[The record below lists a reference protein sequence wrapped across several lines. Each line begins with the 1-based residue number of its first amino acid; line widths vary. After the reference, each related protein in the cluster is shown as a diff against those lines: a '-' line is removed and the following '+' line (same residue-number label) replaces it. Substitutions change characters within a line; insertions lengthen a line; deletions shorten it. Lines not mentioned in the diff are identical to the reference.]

1 MSNAVPWCVASIP
14 IPSWASKV
22 FPDCPGEEAMEK
34 LWDAIFQAI
43 RITGDGFLY
52 HMVRILVGTLVEVG
66 LKVRDSGGI
75 PELLDQGLR
84 ADSGM
89 TVPAKGLI
97 LWEVY
102 YR

>member
-1 MSNAVPWCVASIP
+1 MFRKKEKEVQIAAERV
-14 IPSWASKV
+14 K
-22 FPDCPGEEAMEK
+22 EK
-34 LWDAIFQAI
+34 LDIINTEQMQWFEVLLA
-43 RITGDGFLY
+43 
-52 HMVRILVGTLVEVG
+52 MVGTLVEVG